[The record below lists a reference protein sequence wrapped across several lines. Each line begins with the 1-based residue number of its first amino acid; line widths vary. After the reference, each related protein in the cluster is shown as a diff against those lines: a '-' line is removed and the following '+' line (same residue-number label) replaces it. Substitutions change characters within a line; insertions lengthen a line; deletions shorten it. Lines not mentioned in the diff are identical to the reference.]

1 MSETSTSSMR
11 APIMMI
17 ETAKQPGYMA
27 YSISP
32 EQNTDKEI
40 ELGQTAII

>member
-1 MSETSTSSMR
+1 MSETTASRMR
-11 APIMMI
+11 APIMI

-27 YSISP
+27 YSISA
-32 EQNTDKEI
+32 EHNIDKEI